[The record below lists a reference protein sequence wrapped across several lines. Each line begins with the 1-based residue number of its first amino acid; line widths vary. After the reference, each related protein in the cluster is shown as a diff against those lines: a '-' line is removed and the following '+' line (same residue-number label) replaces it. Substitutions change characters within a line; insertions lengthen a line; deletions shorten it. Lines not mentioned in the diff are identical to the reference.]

1 MDIGNAVYLVTD
13 RQTTGAGVPAV
24 ICGLYERSARIA
36 IEREEGTKTFDV
48 PLWDLLTARAYTA
61 AILRVCYSAWET
73 LDRQGRSSGLVAGSG
88 SGQGVSRRRPR
99 TKHRRDVREPLLG
112 CGLERQESPL
122 RLAESGPVVLSPSV
136 IKYEMD

>member
-1 MDIGNAVYLVTD
+1 MDIGNSVYLVTN

-48 PLWDLLTARAYTA
+48 PLWDLLSARAYTA

-73 LDRQGRSSGLVAGSG
+73 LDRQGRS
-88 SGQGVSRRRPR
+88 PR
-99 TKHRRDVREPLLG
+99 TLHEDDLVRELARAGLAEKTAEMCAHLCRDVDGSAR
-112 CGLERQESPL
+112 SPL
-122 RLAESGPVVLSPSV
+122 SAWLKAIRSFYLPRV
-136 IKYEMD
+136 

>member
-48 PLWDLLTARAYTA
+48 PLWDLLPARAYTA

-73 LDRQGRSSGLVAGSG
+73 LDRQGRSPGSL
-88 SGQGVSRRRPR
+88 REA
-99 TKHRRDVREPLLG
+99 DLVRELAG
-112 CGLERQESPL
+112 AGLEQSTAEMCASLCSDVDWTAKSPL
-122 RLAESGPVVLSPSV
+122 SAWLKAVRSFYLPRV
-136 IKYEMD
+136 

>member
-1 MDIGNAVYLVTD
+1 MDIGNSVYFVTD

-48 PLWDLLTARAYTA
+48 PLWDLLPARAYTA

-73 LDRQGRSSGLVAGSG
+73 LDRQGRSPGSL
-88 SGQGVSRRRPR
+88 REA
-99 TKHRRDVREPLLG
+99 DLVRELAG
-112 CGLERQESPL
+112 AGLEQSTAEMCARLCSDVDWSAKSPL
-122 RLAESGPVVLSPSV
+122 SAWLKAVRSFYLPRV
-136 IKYEMD
+136 